1 MTKQQLTKQALAE
14 MIDQTLLKPDANYQQ
29 LREHCEQAVQYGFK
43 TVAVNNAVIPF
54 CKKILEGTKVLCDAA
69 VSFPLGQSTV
79 ETKVFETLDAIK
91 NGAGE
96 VDYVVNLV
104 EVKNGNWDYVEDEMR
119 RITSACK
126 ANGVTSKVIFE
137 NCYLKEK
144 EKVRLCEIALEICP
158 DFIKTSTGFG
168 TEGATLEDIQL
179 MKKCVGEKVKIKAA
193 GGIRSLEMAMAMID
207 AGADRIGTS
216 RGVEIMED
224 FFRLSKLG

>member
-1 MTKQQLTKQALAE
+1 MTKQALAS
-14 MIDQTLLKPDANYQQ
+14 MIDQTLLRPDANYVQ
-29 LREHCEQAVQYGFK
+29 LREHCELAAQYGFK

-54 CKKILEGTKVLCDAA
+54 CRKILEGTGVLCDAA
-69 VSFPLGQSTV
+69 ISFPLGQSTV

-104 EVKNGNWDYVEDEMR
+104 EVKNGDWDFVEDEMS
-119 RITSACK
+119 RIALACK
-126 ANGVTSKVIFE
+126 ANNVTSKVIFE
-137 NCYLKEK
+137 NCYLTEDEK
-144 EKVRLCEIALEICP
+144 KRLCEIALKVRP

-168 TEGATLEDIQL
+168 AGGATLEDVQL
-179 MKKCVGEKVKIKAA
+179 MKNCVGDDVKIKAA

-216 RGVEIMED
+216 RGVEILEE
-224 FFRLSKLG
+224 FLKLKSEI

>member
-1 MTKQQLTKQALAE
+1 M
-14 MIDQTLLKPDANYQQ
+14 
-29 LREHCEQAVQYGFK
+29 
-43 TVAVNNAVIPF
+43 
-54 CKKILEGTKVLCDAA
+54 
-69 VSFPLGQSTV
+69 
-79 ETKVFETLDAIK
+79 
-91 NGAGE
+91 
-96 VDYVVNLV
+96 NLV

-137 NCYLKEK
+137 NCYLTEK
-144 EKVRLCEIALEICP
+144 EKVRLCEIALKIRP

-168 TEGATLEDIQL
+168 TEGATLEDVQL

-224 FFRLSKLG
+224 FFRLSKCGGVNESYVS